1 VSQSTTTPAPDAAP
15 DAARSE
21 PVDGLRPRRAD
32 AQRNYERILIVA
44 RDAVS
49 RRGADIVLEDVAR
62 EAGVGIGTL
71 YRHFPTRQDLFEAT
85 FLDEA
90 QELRV
95 RAEDLAD
102 GASPLAAL
110 AEWLQLQIDFGA
122 RGRSMGAAVMNAK
135 HTEGSEIQ
143 LACLAMRASGAAL
156 LRRAQAAGEV
166 RPGVELAEV
175 LRLIHG
181 LALANE
187 QGPDPVLATRMFD
200 LVIAGIRA

>member
-1 VSQSTTTPAPDAAP
+1 MSQSATTTPRVGA
-15 DAARSE
+15 S
-21 PVDGLRPRRAD
+21 RPRRAD
-32 AQRNYERILIVA
+32 AQRNYERILVVA
-44 RDAVS
+44 RAAVS

-90 QELRV
+90 QELRA
-95 RAEDLAD
+95 RAEDLAGD
-102 GASPLAAL
+102 AFPLAAL
-110 AEWLQLQIDFGA
+110 AGWLQLQMDFGA

-135 HTEGSEIQ
+135 HTEGSDIQ
-143 LACLAMRASGAAL
+143 LACVAMRESGAAL

-181 LALANE
+181 VALANE
-187 QGPDPVLATRMFD
+187 QAPDPVITARMFD
-200 LVIAGIRA
+200 LVIAGISA